1 MNALKK
7 PGVIINK
14 ESKMSNRTVVNAKDV
29 ISLKVM
35 NNQEQD
41 LGKIEAIMLHK
52 VDGKVAYVV
61 LSYGGFLGMGNKLF
75 AIPWNVF
82 SYDAARDCLILSL
95 SEEKLKN
102 SPGFDKDNWPDM
114 SDQTWNST
122 IHNYYG
128 LPK

>member
-1 MNALKK
+1 MN
-7 PGVIINK
+7 
-14 ESKMSNRTVVNAKDV
+14 NRTVVNANDI

-35 NNQEQD
+35 NNQDKD

-61 LSYGGFLGMGNKLF
+61 LTYGGFMGMGNKLF

-82 SYDAARDCLILSL
+82 SYDASKDCLRLSL

-114 SDQTWNST
+114 SNHTWNSS
-122 IHNYYG
+122 IHSYYG
-128 LPK
+128 IPIK